1 MPALR
6 TLVFEVIACDWWIIL
21 TESRTPRFA
30 PLDTTQEEDDDEP
43 VRSTETICINAST
56 TTLKKL
62 RKVWAIIEKVPALSP
77 GPERAALIN
86 AKLNDI
92 NDLLA
97 HCELEKEDSEQSGD
111 GAEDEDN
118 EAEAEA
124 EADADADADADTPTS
139 QSGDHDNDDA
149 LDEVNSGSEAGG
161 GGEDNTISDAE
172 GEGNAAGDEEE
183 SADDAFLKQWL
194 TSLDVRR
201 MLHTLS
207 TVRLQK
213 A

>member
-124 EADADADADADTPTS
+124 EADADADADTPTS

-161 GGEDNTISDAE
+161 GGEDNAISDAE

-207 TVRLQK
+207 TVRLDLYH
-213 A
+213 